1 MDGIQPHRFIANRR
15 GKSGSSDRF
24 HFPGLQNH
32 CDGDCNHETKRC
44 LLLGR
49 KAMTKLDSV
58 LQSKDITLMEKIGIV
73 KAMVFLVVL
82 YRCESLGHKEGLA
95 SKN

>member
-1 MDGIQPHRFIANRR
+1 
-15 GKSGSSDRF
+15 
-24 HFPGLQNH
+24 
-32 CDGDCNHETKRC
+32 
-44 LLLGR
+44 
-49 KAMTKLDSV
+49 MTKLDSV

>member
-58 LQSKDITLMEKIGIV
+58 LQRHYSDGKDWYSQSYG
-73 KAMVFLVVL
+73 FSSSLVQM
-82 YRCESLGHKEGLA
+82 REFGP
-95 SKN
+95 